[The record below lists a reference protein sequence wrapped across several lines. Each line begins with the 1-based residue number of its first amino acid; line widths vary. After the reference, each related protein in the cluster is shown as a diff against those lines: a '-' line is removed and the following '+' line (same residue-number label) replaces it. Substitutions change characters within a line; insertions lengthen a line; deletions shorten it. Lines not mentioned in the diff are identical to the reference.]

1 MGGRGHQGLNPVSA
15 TIHYTVVFG
24 DMMHVYAFTLQYMS
38 LNVMFWFNDAEARPK
53 AQLRPRLDKKVVFY
67 STESQINSDQHVT
80 TERST
85 PVHICTEL

>member
-24 DMMHVYAFTLQYMS
+24 DMIHVYAFTLQYMS
-38 LNVMFWFNDAEARPK
+38 LNVMYWSNDAKLRPK
-53 AQLRPRLDKKVVFY
+53 AQLWPRLDKKVAFY
-67 STESQINSDQHVT
+67 FTESQINSDQHVT
-80 TERST
+80 TEGST